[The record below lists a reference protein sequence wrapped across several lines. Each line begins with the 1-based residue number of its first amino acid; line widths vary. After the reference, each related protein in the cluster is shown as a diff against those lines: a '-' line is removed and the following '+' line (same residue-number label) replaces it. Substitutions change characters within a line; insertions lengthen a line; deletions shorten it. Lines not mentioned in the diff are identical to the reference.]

1 MPQSLN
7 QKTPEISLGIRKV
20 NSSRETPRE
29 DENVRVLSQAQTQIP
44 PNSPIRKMKCFEV
57 IWWNNSL
64 RIEMNESNH
73 SLRTEITSLTSER
86 PTNEIASV
94 LSPMERVSTIKPQ
107 QIRANQFS
115 LSQSTNEIVKKASP
129 MIDTNMPGIRPRK
142 TVASWLN
149 RYRYNEF
156 KQISERIMREK
167 WQFIVENRR

>member
-1 MPQSLN
+1 
-7 QKTPEISLGIRKV
+7 
-20 NSSRETPRE
+20 
-29 DENVRVLSQAQTQIP
+29 
-44 PNSPIRKMKCFEV
+44 
-57 IWWNNSL
+57 
-64 RIEMNESNH
+64 MNESNH